1 MTSSLP
7 KALPLMKDAWQLFR
21 AHWQKTLNITIWF
34 VYIGFIRFALYASG
48 GTSSSN
54 PLSLISFPIELGAIV
69 ISCWVSIRL
78 VRYILSLEAGKETP
92 QTPEESSKAWP
103 LVLPMLW
110 IGVLEAVIVFGGFIL
125 LVIPGIYLMISLS
138 FSNLFLL
145 EKNMRGI
152 PALAA
157 SRALV
162 KGRWLATFWRILAG
176 AIIFGGIIGLVTGM
190 IFAIFASLAGETVV
204 NGMTMWGTQPLVEG
218 AMALVSGILQALAV
232 PLFIIYH
239 VKIFR
244 ALETSR

>member
-1 MTSSLP
+1 
-7 KALPLMKDAWQLFR
+7 MKDAWQLFR

-48 GTSSSN
+48 STSSSS
-54 PLSLISFPIELGAIV
+54 PLTLLSLPIELGAIV

-78 VRYILSLEAGKETP
+78 VRYILSLEAGTEAA
-92 QTPEESSKAWP
+92 QTPEESSAAWP

-110 IGVLEAVIVFGGFIL
+110 IGVLEAVIVLGGFIL
-125 LVIPGIYLMISLS
+125 LVIPGMYLAIALS

-145 EKNMRGI
+145 EKNLRGI

-162 KGRWLATFWRILAG
+162 KGRWWSTFWRILVG
-176 AIIFGGIIGLVTGM
+176 GIVFGGIIGLVTSI

-204 NGMTMWGTQPLVEG
+204 NGMATWGTQPLVEG
-218 AMALVSGILQALAV
+218 AMALVSGILQALAI